1 MHKIRPAAVAGMFYP
16 ADQARLAADVDAML
30 ATAARAHQDQ
40 ESIAPKAIIVPHAGY
55 VYSGA
60 VAASAY
66 ARLIRARSQIRRVVL
81 LGPVH
86 RVPVRGLA
94 LPAAEEFETPLGRV
108 RIDRAAADSI
118 RHLPQVVESAAVHEH
133 EHSLEVHLPF
143 LQRLFEKFTLVPLAV
158 GDATR
163 EQIAEVL
170 DILWG
175 GPETLIVVSSDLSHY
190 LPYDA
195 ARQRDA
201 ETARMVLDLRSDI
214 DHQHACGGTPL
225 NGLMLSVLRRK
236 LEVQLVDLRNSGDT
250 AGGKDRVV
258 GYGSFVIN
266 PSSAHA
272 TEVGS
277 TLIGIAKAGIDKQLG
292 GESQATTD
300 SAWLRQPGATFVT
313 LTRNNTLRGC
323 IGTLE
328 ARRPLAEDVHENAL
342 NAAFRDPRF
351 KPLSAAEWVDTW
363 VEVSLLSALEPMT
376 IDTEDDV
383 LRRLRPGIDG
393 LVLEYGHHR
402 GTFLPQV
409 WEQLPTPETFFLNLK
424 RKAGLPPDFWDSELK
439 LSRYTVSKWREQ
451 DLLIE

>member
-1 MHKIRPAAVAGMFYP
+1 MPTIRPAAVAGMFYP
-16 ADQARLAADVDAML
+16 ADQARLAADVDAL
-30 ATAARAHQDQ
+30 LSAAARAQQD
-40 ESIAPKAIIVPHAGY
+40 SIAPKAIIAPHAGY

-66 ARLIRARSQIRRVVL
+66 ARLSTARDQIRRVIL

-94 LPAAEEFETPLGRV
+94 LPAAEQFETPLGRV
-108 RIDRAAADSI
+108 SIDRAAVDAI
-118 RHLPQVVESAAVHEH
+118 RHLPQVVESAAVHEQ

-143 LQRLFEKFTLVPLAV
+143 LQRLFGNFTLVPLAV

-163 EQIAEVL
+163 EQVAEVL

-195 ARQRDA
+195 ARELDA

-214 DHQHACGGTPL
+214 DHQHACGGTPV
-225 NGLMLSVLRRK
+225 NGLMLSALRRR
-236 LEVQLVDLRNSGDT
+236 LQVQLVDLRNSGDT

-266 PSSAHA
+266 PPSASA
-272 TEVGS
+272 ANVGP
-277 TLIGIAKAGIDKQLG
+277 TLVGIAKAGIDKQLG
-292 GESQATTD
+292 GELQAAAD
-300 SAWLRQPGATFVT
+300 SAWLQEPGATFVT
-313 LTRNNTLRGC
+313 LTRNNVLRGC
-323 IGTLE
+323 MGTLE

-351 KPLSAAEWVDTW
+351 QPLNALEWVDTW

-376 IDTEDDV
+376 IETEEAI
-383 LRRLRPGIDG
+383 LRRLQPGIDG
-393 LVLEYGHHR
+393 LVLEFGHHR
-402 GTFLPQV
+402 STFLPQV
-409 WEQLPTPETFFLNLK
+409 WEQLPTPEAFLLNLK
-424 RKAGLPPDFWDSELK
+424 RKAGLPPDFWDPQMK
-439 LSRYTVSKWREQ
+439 LARYTVSKWREQ
-451 DLLIE
+451 DLPIVR

>member
-1 MHKIRPAAVAGMFYP
+1 MPTVRPAAVAGMFYP
-16 ADQARLAADVDAML
+16 ADRARLAADVDAL
-30 ATAARAHQDQ
+30 LSAAARTNHDAL
-40 ESIAPKAIIVPHAGY
+40 APKAIIAPHAGY

-66 ARLIRARSQIRRVVL
+66 SRLSKARSQIRRVIL

-94 LPAAEEFETPLGRV
+94 LPAADAFETPLGRV
-108 RIDRAAADSI
+108 PIDRAAVDSI

-143 LQRLFEKFTLVPLAV
+143 LQRLFENFTLVPLAV

-163 EQIAEVL
+163 DQVAEVL
-170 DILWG
+170 DVLWG

-195 ARQRDA
+195 ARKLDA
-201 ETARMVLDLRSDI
+201 ETANMVLDLRSDI
-214 DHQHACGGTPL
+214 DHQHACGGTPV

-236 LEVQLVDLRNSGDT
+236 LQVQLIDLRNSGDT

-258 GYGSFVIN
+258 GYGSFIIN
-266 PSSAHA
+266 PPSAPADSVGA
-272 TEVGS
+272 TLV
-277 TLIGIAKAGIDKQLG
+277 GIAKSGIDKQLG
-292 GESQATTD
+292 GDLHATAD
-300 SAWLRQPGATFVT
+300 AAWLRQPGATFVT
-313 LTRNNTLRGC
+313 LTRNNDLRGC
-323 IGTLE
+323 IGSLQ
-328 ARRPLAEDVHENAL
+328 AKRPLAEDVHENAL

-351 KPLSAAEWVDTW
+351 KPLSAEEWVDTW

-376 IDTEDDV
+376 IDTEEAF
-383 LRRLRPGIDG
+383 LRRLQPGVDG
-393 LVLEYGHHR
+393 LVLEFGHHR

-409 WEQLPTPETFFLNLK
+409 WEQLPTAEAFLLNLK
-424 RKAGLPPDFWDSELK
+424 RKAGLPPDFWDLEMK
-439 LSRYTVSKWREQ
+439 LSRYTVTKWREQ
-451 DLLIE
+451 DLPKDR